1 MYLFEGDFG
10 RVLHTGDFRWE
21 LASQPDL
28 LAQPALAGPPI
39 DRLYLDNTYCAP
51 WCGRLASIAC
61 SSPALALCAS
71 DSRGR

>member
-21 LASQPDL
+21 LASQADL
-28 LAQPALAGPPI
+28 LAHPALAGPPI

-51 WCGRLASIAC
+51 WCVRLAGTG
-61 SSPALALCAS
+61 LLKLCA
-71 DSRGR
+71 